1 MATIGQ
7 ELGNT
12 RREKGLSIEDVA
24 HETHIH
30 TSTISSIEADDFSM
44 FPSVTY
50 AKSFIRNYSEYLEVD
65 LTDFLE
71 DLSTS
76 DTIRLSDSE
85 LMGEMKDTIKK
96 DSLFRTGRKPLFSRR
111 RSGKPGG
118 APVFLNFILAVLIA
132 ALVIFY
138 FLGYNASTIDEARS
152 GIADGLKRANPFGH
166 EEGST
171 AGVESGSGLTAEEVA
186 SGKLNFEDELPP
198 LATGEGKK
206 EGAIP
211 PPPLPPAG
219 TEPVT
224 FGDADK
230 RQEGDDEL
238 PAMKRPQ
245 VEPKPELRP
254 EGTDPVAIAK
264 PKVESEPV
272 AETRSDGT
280 RSAGTGN

>member
-1 MATIGQ
+1 MASIGQ

-30 TSTISSIEADDFSM
+30 TSTIRSIEADDFSM
-44 FPSVTY
+44 FPSVAY
-50 AKSFIRNYSEYLEVD
+50 AKSFIRNYSEFLDVD
-65 LTDFLE
+65 VADFLE

-76 DTIRLSDSE
+76 ETNRFSDNE

-96 DSLFRTGRKPLFSRR
+96 DSLFRTGKKPLFSRR
-111 RSGKPGG
+111 RSGKSGG

-138 FLGYNASTIDEARS
+138 FLGYNASSIDEAKS
-152 GIADGLKRANPFGH
+152 GITEGLRKANPFGH
-166 EEGST
+166 GDKAGKSEASGEGH
-171 AGVESGSGLTAEEVA
+171 TAEEMA
-186 SGKLNFEDELPP
+186 KGRLSFEDELPP
-198 LATGEGKK
+198 LEKGDGSK

-211 PPPLPPAG
+211 PPHIPAEG
-219 TEPVT
+219 TAPVT
-224 FGDADK
+224 FGDADQK
-230 RQEGDDEL
+230 AQEKVDL

-254 EGTDPVAIAK
+254 EGTEPVAIPK
-264 PKVESEPV
+264 PV
-272 AETRSDGT
+272 
-280 RSAGTGN
+280 AGTGVGTGN

>member
-30 TSTISSIEADDFSM
+30 TSTIRSIEADDFSM
-44 FPSVTY
+44 FPSVAY

-65 LTDFLE
+65 VADFLE

-76 DTIRLSDSE
+76 ETNRFSDNE

-96 DSLFRTGRKPLFSRR
+96 DSLFRGGSKSLFPRR

-138 FLGYNASTIDEARS
+138 FLGYNASSIDEAKS
-152 GIADGLKRANPFGH
+152 GITEGLKKANPFGH
-166 EEGST
+166 EDS
-171 AGVESGSGLTAEEVA
+171 AGGEATGEDLTAEEMA
-186 SGKLNFEDELPP
+186 KGRLSFEDELPP
-198 LATGEGKK
+198 LAKGGGSKK
-206 EGAIP
+206 GVIP
-211 PPPLPPAG
+211 APHIPSGG
-219 TEPVT
+219 TAPVT
-224 FGDADK
+224 FGDADQK
-230 RQEGDDEL
+230 AQEKVDL

-254 EGTDPVAIAK
+254 EGTEPVAI
-264 PKVESEPV
+264 PKPV
-272 AETRSDGT
+272 AG
-280 RSAGTGN
+280 AGTQPSGAGE